1 MRKMLLSVNNEMG
14 ACRQMLNGR
23 NVKQS
28 LTADLAFAIKMA
40 AAIVATHAIAYLTHE
55 FAHSFSAWALG
66 FMANPF
72 ALDYGSPTPAN
83 LVLLFGVG
91 DNVAYEPMLQG
102 GHGLAAAMVALAGP
116 FVGNGL
122 LYIALYRAMKGR
134 MGAPRPLALSLP
146 FWLLAMCAGNIWSY
160 VPIRAITTH
169 ADIAIAA
176 QGLHMDVLALFPLL
190 LVPSLLL
197 AAHFFVK
204 ACPLLIPAMAQG
216 SNGRA
221 ATLIAL
227 TTTWFFFL
235 YGGAGL
241 FGSYGAVAQAFSL
254 VSMLLLMPCAVIWL
268 WHRCTADPVS
278 ACATPPDRR
287 C

>member
-1 MRKMLLSVNNEMG
+1 M
-14 ACRQMLNGR
+14 
-23 NVKQS
+23 KQS
-28 LTADLAFAIKMA
+28 VTADLAFAMKMA
-40 AAIVATHAIAYLTHE
+40 AAIVITHAIAYLTHE
-55 FAHSFSAWALG
+55 FSHSVTAWALG

-72 ALDYGSPTPAN
+72 ALDYGKPTPAN
-83 LVLLFGVG
+83 LVLLFEVA
-91 DNVAYEPMLQG
+91 DNVAYEPILQG

-122 LYIALYRAMKGR
+122 LYIGLYRAMKTR
-134 MGAPRPLALSLP
+134 MGTPRPNALALP

-176 QGLHMDVLALFPLL
+176 QGLHIDVLALFPVL

-197 AAHFFVK
+197 AGHFFFM
-204 ACPLLIPAMAQG
+204 ACPWLIPAISQG
-216 SNGRA
+216 RTARA
-221 ATLIAL
+221 AIMIAL

-241 FGSYGAVAQAFSL
+241 FGNYGSVAQAFSL

-268 WHRCTADPVS
+268 WHRCVADLIS